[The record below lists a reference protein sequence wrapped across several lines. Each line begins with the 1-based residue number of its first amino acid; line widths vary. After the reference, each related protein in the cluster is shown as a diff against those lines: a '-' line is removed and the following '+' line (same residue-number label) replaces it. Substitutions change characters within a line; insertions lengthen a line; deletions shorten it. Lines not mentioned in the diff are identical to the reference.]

1 MARLTMSD
9 AGLAM
14 IKRFEGFQ
22 AEALAL
28 PDGQWLFGYG
38 HLRMSRPDA
47 AISVEEAHETLLL
60 DLVPYED
67 VITARVTVL
76 LSQAQFDGLVSFAF
90 SIGLAAFE
98 RSDVLRRLN
107 AGDLIGA
114 AAALDAWRKTRLF
127 GAAVVLD
134 ALVRRRSVERSLLLE
149 TEAAVVAPSA
159 LVRPQLDHAASILG
173 APSKVAVMGT
183 LEEAIVASTE
193 EPAAQPLAAAADP
206 VAARI
211 ARILAAEPATASA
224 LAAVGTDGP
233 FQGPPDDDG
242 DDFPAVDDVAPQAAV
257 APNSA
262 PDAAAATVAA
272 PKAAAAK
279 SGFGLSLDSV
289 ALLGLLVFGLGLLGL
304 SGLAI
309 SYGSENGGGYLT
321 AAVLGAPGALAVAMA
336 AYYLVRG
343 NDHPAA

>member
-1 MARLTMSD
+1 MARLTTSET
-9 AGLAM
+9 GLAM

-28 PDGQWLFGYG
+28 PDGQWLIGHG
-38 HLRMSRPDA
+38 HLRMS
-47 AISVEEAHETLLL
+47 AIDGVITSDEAHADLLL
-60 DLVPYED
+60 DLVPYEEM
-67 VITARVTVL
+67 INFRVTVPV
-76 LSQAQFDGLVSFAF
+76 SQAQFDGLVSFAF

-107 AGDLIGA
+107 AGDVIAA

-127 GAAVVLD
+127 GEAVVLD

-149 TEAAVVAPSA
+149 TEGAVVAPSA

-173 APSKVAVMGT
+173 APSKVALMGT
-183 LEEAIVASTE
+183 LEEAIVASAE
-193 EPAAQPLAAAADP
+193 EPAAEPVAATADP

-224 LAAVGTDGP
+224 LAAVGTDGS
-233 FQGPPDDDG
+233 FQGTPDDDG
-242 DDFPAVDDVAPQAAV
+242 DDLPAVEDVAPQLAV
-257 APNSA
+257 APSSA

-279 SGFGLSLDSV
+279 AGFGLSLDSV

-304 SGLAI
+304 AGLAI